1 MWLIRLN
8 ILNGSEELQW
18 FLFVCFFKS
27 FEVKGGG
34 GEGGERKG
42 RRKLIHVINN
52 LAIQKVLRDRH
63 VTSFLTTSWSTKL

>member
-34 GEGGERKG
+34 GGEGGG
-42 RRKLIHVINN
+42 RRDKGSKETDIRN
-52 LAIQKVLRDRH
+52 
-63 VTSFLTTSWSTKL
+63 